1 MKNEPNELPENV
13 QPEIKNE
20 ASVTL
25 DAPVVRGKSEITEIV
40 VRKPNSGAL
49 RGARLQALMD
59 MDVDSMML
67 VLPRVTTPAL
77 TRTELMMLE
86 PGDLLQ
92 LSLELVSFL
101 LPKSAMSAFP
111 QN

>member
-1 MKNEPNELPENV
+1 MKNEKNEQPENAL
-13 QPEIKNE
+13 PEIKNE
-20 ASVTL
+20 ATVML
-25 DAPVVRGKSEITEIV
+25 DAPVVRGTSEITEIV

-67 VLPRVTTPAL
+67 VLPRVTAPAL
-77 TRTELMMLE
+77 TRAEIMMLE
-86 PGDLLQ
+86 PCDLLQ

-101 LPKSAMSAFP
+101 LPKSALADLP
-111 QN
+111 TA